1 MRYLPTSAFRF
12 CLIPLLLVGLAMTT
26 PRIRAQA
33 APTQQQ
39 AATAQSRHSALPPR
53 AEKVDAPES
62 NSELEAFRHSTAVK
76 KIARMMGLDTEFT
89 AKILE
94 DLNSAIMIGL
104 ILWLVFRFI
113 PNMYRKRS
121 ETLDRQMLDAALATS
136 RANERLAVVEERL
149 SKLDVEIETIRQQ
162 NEHDSAEDE
171 RRIHESLEAEKQRL
185 MASVDQEIEAAGAN
199 ARRELKQYAAS
210 LAIDRAA
217 SEIRLTPEQDRI
229 LVRSFGRD
237 LPDQDLPAGNH
248 REERN

>member
-1 MRYLPTSAFRF
+1 MKYLPARISQL
-12 CLIPLLLVGLAMTT
+12 CLIPLLLIGLTAAA
-26 PRIRAQA
+26 PRLRAQA
-33 APTQQQ
+33 ARSQQPPP
-39 AATAQSRHSALPPR
+39 TAQSAQSALPPH

-62 NSELEAFRHSTAVK
+62 NSELESFRHSAAVK
-76 KIARMMGLDTEFT
+76 KIAHSLGWDTEFT
-89 AKILE
+89 AKLFE

-121 ETLDRQMLDAALATS
+121 ETLDKQILDAALATS

-149 SKLDVEIETIRQQ
+149 SKLDLEVETIRRQ

-185 MASVDQEIEAAGAN
+185 MASVEQEIEAAGAN
-199 ARRELKQYAAS
+199 ARRELKQYAAN
-210 LAIDRAA
+210 LAIDRAE
-217 SEIRLTPEQDRI
+217 SEIRLTSEQDRM
-229 LVRSFGRD
+229 LVRSFGSN
-237 LPDQDLPAGNH
+237 LPSGNR